1 MLLRD
6 SFVMPATKMGEK
18 AGRYRDR
25 RLPFTGRQR
34 ALRQPVEN
42 APAKVDEGTALLRYG

>member
-6 SFVMPATKMGEK
+6 AFVMPAAKMGEK
-18 AGRYRDR
+18 AGRYWDR
-25 RLPFTGRQR
+25 RLPFTGGLC

-42 APAKVDEGTALLRYG
+42 TSVKVDEGTALLGYG